1 MIRFGATNLTPED
14 RVIMFRQIIRF
25 FGRIFRSKGL
35 RTAAKVIFWMF
46 AGYFLFNYFYA
57 VTYFMRMEGMS
68 FHKAS
73 AFILDVLL
81 QPFSRTFVSVI
92 LGAVIGIMGY
102 YRGRKK
108 KADAEAEE
116 KPAEKTE
123 PEPAQEEEIIET
135 KHYTFR

>member
-1 MIRFGATNLTPED
+1 
-14 RVIMFRQIIRF
+14 
-25 FGRIFRSKGL
+25 
-35 RTAAKVIFWMF
+35 
-46 AGYFLFNYFYA
+46 
-57 VTYFMRMEGMS
+57 MEGMS
-68 FHKAS
+68 FHNAS
-73 AFILDVLL
+73 AFMLDVLL
-81 QPFSRTFVSVI
+81 QPFSRTFVSVV

-123 PEPAQEEEIIET
+123 PEPAQEEEEIIET